1 MKMIIGKEVILALC
15 LSALMLIGLFTVN
28 VLQVSS
34 FEYLSTK
41 EAVARYTL
49 ACFDSDEN
57 SSGYGGFAPS
67 VGGKNYRWFDI
78 TREALELLVMLDA
91 IDRVN
96 ETAVLHFLNASEI
109 RIVYSGGGYYHTY
122 YADGMGYIYN
132 GLLSLN
138 ALKRLHLAE
147 PLINMSALHYM
158 LVNQS
163 SHRPGPLWANV
174 FVADFLGWL
183 DELNKTW
190 YAESLYY
197 WIMRDIML
205 NYGCQSSL
213 GYGLN
218 DFDRISRNLIALSMV
233 GGVEAFTS
241 DMILITDFEHLV
253 RTFLLLRWDSYNG
266 GFADDI
272 GGELYTGTRDPRFV
286 SASVKPSYVCLQ
298 LAKQTGYNLPG
309 MLSGTEESVNNA
321 FARLVSRSQAKYG
334 FFKSSLP
341 RLMLYNYP
349 INVDPWDYSIED
361 NYYAVSLLNS
371 ANQTQILDKG
381 HFRWPPDSTTL
392 IEIYQKE
399 GYLMPLIVAIVII
412 PALTTALIRKMK
424 NQITSKENLT
434 LMTYPRFPL
443 F

>member
-1 MKMIIGKEVILALC
+1 MKIIIGKEVILALG

-28 VLQVSS
+28 VLQAGS
-34 FEYLSTK
+34 FEHLSTK
-41 EAVARYTL
+41 EAIARYTL

-57 SSGYGGFAPS
+57 SSGYGGFAPR
-67 VGGKNYRWFDI
+67 VGGKNYRWFHI
-78 TREALELLVMLDA
+78 THEALELLIMLDA

-109 RIVYSGGGYYHTY
+109 RIVYSSEYGYYHTY
-122 YADGMGYIYN
+122 YADGMGDVYN
-132 GLLSLN
+132 ALLSLN
-138 ALKRLHLAE
+138 ALNRLPLAE
-147 PLINMSALHYM
+147 SLINMYALHYM

-163 SHRPGPLWANV
+163 AHRPSPLWANV

-197 WIMRDIML
+197 WVMRDIMS
-205 NYGCQSSL
+205 NYGCPSSL

-218 DFDRISRNLIALSMV
+218 DFYRICRNLMALSMV

-241 DMILITDFEHLV
+241 DMIIITDFEHLV
-253 RTFLLLRWDSYNG
+253 RTFLLLRWDGYNG

-272 GGELYTGTRDPRFV
+272 GGELYTGTQDSRFV

-298 LAKQTGYNLPG
+298 LAKQIGYNLPD
-309 MLSGTEESVNNA
+309 MLSGTEEWVNDA
-321 FARLVSRSQAKYG
+321 FARLVSRSQTKYG

-341 RLMLYNYP
+341 RYKLYNYP
-349 INVDPWDYSIED
+349 INVDPWGYSIED

-371 ANQTQILDKG
+371 VNRTQILDEG

-392 IEIYQKE
+392 LETYQKE
-399 GYLMPLIVAIVII
+399 GYLIPLIAAIVII
-412 PALTTALIRKMK
+412 PTLTTVLIKKRK
-424 NQITSKENLT
+424 
-434 LMTYPRFPL
+434 F
-443 F
+443 

>member
-1 MKMIIGKEVILALC
+1 MIIGKEVILALC

-57 SSGYGGFAPS
+57 SSGYGGFAS
-67 VGGKNYRWFDI
+67 KVGGKNYRWFHI
-78 TREALELLVMLDA
+78 TREALELLVILDA

-109 RIVYSGGGYYHTY
+109 RILYNSEGGYYYPNYGTN
-122 YADGMGYIYN
+122 YIYN
-132 GLLSLN
+132 ALLSLN
-138 ALKRLHLAE
+138 ALNRLYLAE
-147 PLINMSALHYM
+147 SLINLSVLHYM

-163 SHRPGPLWANV
+163 AHHSSPLWANV

-190 YAESLYY
+190 YAESLHY
-197 WIMRDIML
+197 WVMRDIMS
-205 NYGCQSSL
+205 NYGCSSSL
-213 GYGLN
+213 GYGFGYF
-218 DFDRISRNLIALSMV
+218 FDICSNLMALSMV

-241 DMILITDFEHLV
+241 DMIIITDFEHLV
-253 RTFLLLRWDSYNG
+253 RTFLLLRWDGYNG

-272 GGELYTGTRDPRFV
+272 GGYRSTRTGDPRFV
-286 SASVKPSYVCLQ
+286 IASVKPSYICLQ
-298 LAKQTGYNLPG
+298 LAKQIGYNLPG
-309 MLSGTEESVNNA
+309 PLSGTEEWVNNA
-321 FARLVSRSQAKYG
+321 FARLVSRSQTKYG

-341 RLMLYNYP
+341 RLMLYNIPIYP
-349 INVDPWDYSIED
+349 MYVDAWDYSIED

-371 ANQTQILDKG
+371 ANQTQILDEG

-392 IEIYQKE
+392 LEIYQKE
-399 GYLMPLIVAIVII
+399 GYLIPLIVAIVII
-412 PALTTALIRKMK
+412 PALTTVLIKKMK

-434 LMTYPRFPL
+434 SDGLS
-443 F
+443 